1 MMSPE
6 ADDQPRSMCDAG
18 VRERRK
24 AMLGCRH
31 MIGLTKF
38 AKELRERRP
47 EWQVPDFEEW
57 EVPDFDPRD
66 GGVKARALFLFEKPG
81 PMTAEK
87 GTGKRSGSGFISRD
101 NDDRTAAAIFDFMHR
116 ADIPREQTILWN
128 VIPWW
133 NGTRAVKR
141 AELEDGVSNV
151 KDLIHLL
158 PELRAIMLVG
168 KKAAKAK
175 PELETTGL
183 CLFNSFHPSP
193 LVKARWPEKWNA
205 ILLEWQKLAN
215 CIS

>member
-6 ADDQPRSMCDAG
+6 ADDQPRSMGDAR

-24 AMLGCRH
+24 AMLGCPH
-31 MIGLTKF
+31 MIDLTEF
-38 AKELRERRP
+38 ADKLHERRP
-47 EWQVPDFEEW
+47 EWQFPDFENW
-57 EVPDFDPRD
+57 AVPNFDPCD
-66 GGVKARALFLFEKPG
+66 GGVNARALFLFEKPG
-81 PMTAEK
+81 PMTAAK
-87 GTGKRSGSGFISRD
+87 GSGKRSGSGFISRD
-101 NDDRTAAAIFDFMHR
+101 NDDPTAEAIFDFMHR
-116 ADIPREQTILWN
+116 AAIPREQTILWN

-141 AELEDGVSNV
+141 AELEDGVSHV

-158 PELRAIMLVG
+158 PKLRAVMLVG

-183 CLFNSFHPSP
+183 CLLNSFHPSP
-193 LVKARWPEKWNA
+193 LVKARWPEKWQD

-215 CIS
+215 CIT